1 MRAKKREMESR
12 NVDVD
17 VYDKVTK
24 KSKLGCGAWI
34 SGGTRSSQMKQ
45 LGH

>member
-1 MRAKKREMESR
+1 M

-34 SGGTRSSQMKQ
+34 SRGAQSSQMKQ